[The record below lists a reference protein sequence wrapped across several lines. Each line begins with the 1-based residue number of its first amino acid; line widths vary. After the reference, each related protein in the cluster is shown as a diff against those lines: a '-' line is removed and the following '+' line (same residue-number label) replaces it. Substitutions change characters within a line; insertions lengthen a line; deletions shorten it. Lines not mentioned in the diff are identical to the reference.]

1 MSNFEQQTATQQTR
15 HMEQYYR
22 WQSRIYDATR
32 WSFLFGRKALIQ
44 ALPLRGKEGVHIAEI
59 GCGTGY
65 NLTRL
70 AKRFPEAKL
79 TGLDVSPDMIRLS
92 QKRTQPFGDRVQ
104 LRQQPYGRENSP
116 FDQPLDAILFSYSLT
131 MINPQWSELLDQAL
145 LDLHPGGYIGVV
157 DFHDSA
163 QPWFKAH
170 MSNHH
175 VRMDGHLLPQ
185 LRRDFV
191 PVRQKVGSAYLGVW
205 QYLLFIGQKKA

>member
-1 MSNFEQQTATQQTR
+1 MPDFNQQTASQQTQ

-32 WSFLFGRKALIQ
+32 WSFLFGRKALIRQ
-44 ALPLRGKEGVHIAEI
+44 LPLDRDTHAHIAEI

-65 NLTRL
+65 NLSRL
-70 AKRFPEAKL
+70 GRRFPEATL
-79 TGLDVSPDMIRLS
+79 FGLDVSPDMIRLS

-104 LRQQPYGRENSP
+104 LMQQPYGRNNSP
-116 FDQPLDAILFSYSLT
+116 FEQPLDAILFSYSLT

-145 LDLHPGGYIGVV
+145 IDLRPGGYLGVV
-157 DFHDSA
+157 DFHNSS

-170 MSNHH
+170 MANHH
-175 VRMDGHLLPQ
+175 VRMDGHLLAKLEEDYTPI
-185 LRRDFV
+185 
-191 PVRQKVGSAYLGVW
+191 RQKIGTAYLGIW